1 MSDGG
6 KGSNPRPFSVSQKQF
21 ADNYDAIFRKPSP
34 KELEEE
40 KYEQEEFDRVME
52 ENRMRQKREKALD
65 EIVRINQELGLYDD
79 EYNPLIKE

>member
-34 KELEEE
+34 KEVEEE
-40 KYEQEEFDRVME
+40 KYEQEEFDIILE
-52 ENRMRQKREKALD
+52 ENRQREKRYEAL
-65 EIVRINQELGLYDD
+65 EKLNKINEELGLGLYD
-79 EYNPLIKE
+79 EK